1 MSDYFYPVTTYLQK
15 AVGVSMILK
24 NLILPLFI
32 VLNINYENAIYF
44 GYEFWDDL
52 YNYGFLETFYLE
64 FVGVPSLIQDIFILY
79 DSRKL
84 NDLERS
90 SSVVQFFLLWTSI
103 ALMGFVGYFG

>member
-1 MSDYFYPVTTYLQK
+1 MSDYFNPVTTYLQK
-15 AVGVSMILK
+15 AVGFSMILK

-32 VLNINYENAIYF
+32 ALNINYENAIYF